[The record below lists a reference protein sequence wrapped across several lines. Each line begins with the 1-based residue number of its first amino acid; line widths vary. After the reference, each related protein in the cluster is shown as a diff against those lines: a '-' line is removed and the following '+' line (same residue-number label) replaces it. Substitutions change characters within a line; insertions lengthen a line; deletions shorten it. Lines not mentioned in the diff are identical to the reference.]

1 MNCITHSTTKPPFW
15 AQRGISLVFSLLL
28 SLLLLLASLLSPSAS
43 AQVAV
48 GTPPFGSFSG
58 GPDVINLGNNNS
70 HWTIPV
76 LHKPGRGPD
85 FRFDLGYDTSV
96 WYPVGS
102 SGNQTWQQIGNWG
115 WVYETPVQNGAIS
128 YQLVATFQIPCN
140 PPTNTNPQTV
150 YSYANWAFTDM
161 FGTRHPFTIA
171 TDYYPSGCPYQP
183 YATSGSQLAPDGS
196 GYTLNVTLSTNGS
209 VTDSRGS
216 LISSSFTDR
225 NGNQITADT
234 NGHFYDTLS
243 SSTPVLTASGA
254 APSNTTFAY
263 TAPSGASASFTMS
276 YVYYTVATNFAVSG
290 IGEYGAHAVYL
301 VDKVTLPDNT
311 FYQFTYEATPS
322 TPSNGACSPLPG
334 TSQTNCVTA
343 RLAKVTLPTGGYI
356 AYSYSG
362 GAGTNGSGIFA
373 DGSAATVQ
381 RTVND
386 GTTSNT
392 WTYVRSQVSG
402 NEWQTKITTPPDPGN
417 SPPTLGND
425 TVIYFQK
432 DSGTSN
438 GTNNSNNFYE
448 TQRVVYQGA
457 SSSNNVLR
465 TLTTCYNGN
474 TTNCTTTAVS
484 SPITQRNVT
493 DQYGSS
499 GLQCRHKYFY
509 NGVGGLT
516 EQDDYDY
523 GSGGPG
529 GLLRQTL
536 VTYASLPPHITAFR
550 QTVTVKNGSGT
561 VVSQTNYNYDEN
573 TPGSTSSWGI
583 TQHTSVSGSR
593 GNLTSINYP
602 VSGITSHST
611 YYDTGVPNTSQDVN
625 GATTTY
631 NYGTSTAAN
640 CNGAFP
646 TSISEP
652 LSMSRSMA
660 WNCTGGVMT
669 SLTDENSQV
678 TSTTYSDAYFWR
690 PANVNFPDGGQTS
703 WTYNSPTSLT
713 TTTKMNS
720 SQNITSTVLLDGL
733 SRSSQTKLNS
743 DTQGVDYGAMTYDA
757 LGRPYQAYNPT
768 RCSPPTTNC
777 GEATWGY
784 TTTRYD
790 ALNRVTQVTLQDG
803 SVATAS
809 YTNNTVTATDPAGK
823 TRQST
828 LDALG
833 RVTQVV
839 EDPGTSPHL
848 NYVTSYTFDALSN
861 LTNVTQNGGRTRNYI
876 FDAMSRLTSETNPE
890 SGTVTYGYDANGYAG
905 DLTSRV
911 APAPNQTGSATVTTT
926 YTYDLL
932 HRLKTKSYSDGTTPS
947 VQYTYDVVNQPSP
960 IPQGYDVGRLTATWT
975 SGKGTKYSHDK
986 MGRIAYLLDCVEPTA
1001 CNNSL
1006 VGSYQFDL
1014 AGNITQA
1021 SYQMWNWNGTS
1032 YTATTSPLTFNQ
1044 IFDTAARPTQLTS
1057 NLVDSQHPGTLATVD
1072 SGVGYYPYGAIRK
1085 MTFGNNLTQAMSIEA
1100 RLQPCRINLN
1110 SSNSYVTDG
1119 CNDGSI
1125 NGTVQDFFYAFGS
1138 WGSTNNDSVTT
1149 MNAAGAQAFNRA
1161 FTYDSL
1167 NRIATMQETSG
1178 IAESCK
1184 PSSSPTNP
1192 YTISWTIDPWGNRT
1206 AQSPNAGTCSFSQG
1220 VNTLNQLSG
1229 SPYQYDAAGNMTH
1242 DASHGYA
1249 YDAENRLIQ
1258 VDGGST
1264 ATYAYDPNGRRV
1276 TKTIGST
1283 ITNYA
1288 YDLAQNVLFETQGTN
1303 WSTAYIY
1310 FAGALTAEYSNNTT
1324 YFLHGDHLGSTR
1336 LLTGVNQSVAQNLD
1350 YLPFGEILSSDS
1362 GITTHKFT
1370 GDERN
1375 SETSLDQAW
1384 FRQYSSE
1391 LGRWMHPD
1399 PAGLAAVDPS
1409 NPQSWNRYAYVLNNP
1424 LALIDPLG
1432 LYCVLNGQTVDDD
1445 FEECESDGGTWV
1457 VGGMGPSSGLG
1468 GSDPGLGLG
1477 FLGLGGDTGSSLDLP
1492 LFFMMIEV
1500 WGTNVFDTAGINGGN
1515 SSWWGAFFSDLF
1527 SWQSAKQAQVDAWNK
1542 GYYKCLGKKTAGGA
1556 TAPLVTHAV
1565 GVAATNAA
1573 ESGASTI
1580 AGAYFHF
1587 TDGRFTAWGK
1597 YSQVLVRNLAPKI
1610 ATAAKVLDVAGWAY
1624 FDYEL
1629 ANAINECSE
1638 VLH

>member
-1 MNCITHSTTKPPFW
+1 MSRLTQVVASPAIRAT
-15 AQRGISLVFSLLL
+15 RGISLLPSLLL
-28 SLLLLLASLLSPSAS
+28 YVVTSLLSSPAS
-43 AQVAV
+43 AQVAT
-48 GTPPFGSFSG
+48 GTPPFGSFGG
-58 GPDVINLGNNNS
+58 GPDIVNLGNLND
-70 HWTIPV
+70 HQTMPI
-76 LHKPGRGPD
+76 LHKPGRGMN
-85 FRFDLGYDTSV
+85 FTYDLSYDSSV
-96 WYPVGS
+96 WYPV
-102 SGNQTWQQIGNWG
+102 
-115 WVYETPVQNGAIS
+115 
-128 YQLVATFQIPCN
+128 
-140 PPTNTNPQTV
+140 
-150 YSYANWAFTDM
+150 
-161 FGTRHPFTIA
+161 
-171 TDYYPSGCPYQP
+171 
-183 YATSGSQLAPDGS
+183 TSGSTTSWQPVSNLGWRGQTEMAVGYVSHVGSVLRTCRDRSGNIIGYEFETSKWVYHDQWGVPHPFSGDTIYISGTCGTGGPNSFSSAATDGS
-196 GYTLNVTLSTNGS
+196 GYNIS
-209 VTDSRGS
+209 VTDAAFTLYDSTGRNINPPSGGS
-216 LISSSFTDR
+216 GSATDR
-225 NGNQITADT
+225 NGNFISVNS
-234 NGHFYDTLS
+234 NGAFTDTLG
-243 SSTPVLTASGA
+243 STALTVAGSGT
-254 APSNTTFAY
+254 PSNPVTFTY
-263 TAPSGASASFTMS
+263 TAPSGASAHYTLNYTNFTI
-276 YVYYTVATNFAVSG
+276 ATNFGVPGINEYKSSAAV
-290 IGEYGAHAVYL
+290 A
-301 VDKVTLPDNT
+301 LPTSFVLPNGSQYS
-311 FYQFTYEATPS
+311 FSYEATPGS
-322 TPSNGACSPLPG
+322 CTPYSG
-334 TSQTNCVTA
+334 TTCVTA
-343 RLAKVTLPTGGYI
+343 RLASIILPTGGTI
-356 AYSYSG
+356 SYLYYNSNNNFPVCTTG
-362 GAGTNGSGIFA
+362 NNGIFS
-373 DGSAATVQ
+373 DGSTSCLQ
-381 RTVND
+381 RTTPD
-386 GTTSNT
+386 GI
-392 WTYVRSQVSG
+392 WTYTRTLISG
-402 NEWQTKITTPPDPGN
+402 NHYTTKVTTPPDPAN
-417 SPPTLGND
+417 SGSVGND
-425 TVIYFQK
+425 SLIDFQK
-432 DSGTSN
+432 DSATSPS
-438 GTNNSNNFYE
+438 TNNFYE
-448 TQRVVYQGA
+448 TQRVSYQGA
-457 SSSNNVLR
+457 SSSNVVLQ
-465 TLTTCYNGN
+465 TLITCYNNN
-474 TTNCTTTAVS
+474 TSSCPTTAVN
-484 SPITQRNVT
+484 SPISQRT
-493 DQYGSS
+493 IFPQFGSS
-499 GLQCRHKYFY
+499 GLQCKHNYLY
-509 NGVGGLT
+509 NSVGGLT
-516 EQDDYDY
+516 EQDDYAY

-529 GLLRQTL
+529 SLLRQIL
-536 VTYASLPPHITAFR
+536 ITYASLPPNITAFQ

-561 VVSQTNYNYDEN
+561 VVSQTNYNYDETSVTAPPN
-573 TPGSTSSWGI
+573 QPTP
-583 TQHTSVSGSR
+583 QHTSVSGSR

-602 VSGITSHST
+602 VSGLTARST
-611 YYDTGVPNTSQDVN
+611 YYDTGNLNISTDVN
-625 GATTTY
+625 GGQTTY
-631 NYGTSTAAN
+631 TYGALSATCGN
-640 CNGAFP
+640 AFP
-646 TSISEP
+646 TSVTLP
-652 LSMSRSMA
+652 NANVAMSRSFA

-669 SLTDENSQV
+669 SLTDENNRV

-690 PANVNFPDGGQTS
+690 PASETFPDTGQTS

-720 SQNITSTVLLDGL
+720 SQNITSTVLLDSLGRAL
-733 SRSSQTKLNS
+733 RGQLNS
-743 DTQGVDYGAMTYDA
+743 DPQGVDYVDTTYDA
-757 LGRPYQAYNPT
+757 LGRVASVSNPYRSTSDPT
-768 RCSPPTTNC
+768 YGLTS
-777 GEATWGY
+777 Y
-784 TTTRYD
+784 QYD
-790 ALNRVTQVTLQDG
+790 ALSRVTKVTLQDG
-803 SVATAS
+803 SFGTAS
-809 YTNNTVTATDPAGK
+809 YTNNAVTGTDPAGK
-823 TRQST
+823 KRQTTVDSLGRLT
-828 LDALG
+828 QVIEDPGGLGYVTTYTYDALG
-833 RVTQVV
+833 NLINVV
-839 EDPGTSPHL
+839 QNGGRQRT
-848 NYVTSYTFDALSN
+848 YTFDALS
-861 LTNVTQNGGRTRNYI
+861 
-876 FDAMSRLTSETNPE
+876 RLVCESNPE
-890 SGTVTYGYDANGYAG
+890 IQIATCPNPDNGSYTAGTIRYGYDNNGN
-905 DLTSRV
+905 LTSRQ

-932 HRLKTKSYSDGTTPS
+932 HRLKTKTYSDGTTPS
-947 VQYTYDVVNQPSP
+947 VQYTYDVVYQPSP

-1192 YTISWTIDPWGNRT
+1192 YTISWTIDSWGNRT

-1220 VNTLNQLSG
+1220 VNTQNQLSG

-1477 FLGLGGDTGSSLDLP
+1477 G
-1492 LFFMMIEV
+1492 
-1500 WGTNVFDTAGINGGN
+1500 
-1515 SSWWGAFFSDLF
+1515 
-1527 SWQSAKQAQVDAWNK
+1527 
-1542 GYYKCLGKKTAGGA
+1542 
-1556 TAPLVTHAV
+1556 
-1565 GVAATNAA
+1565 
-1573 ESGASTI
+1573 
-1580 AGAYFHF
+1580 
-1587 TDGRFTAWGK
+1587 
-1597 YSQVLVRNLAPKI
+1597 
-1610 ATAAKVLDVAGWAY
+1610 
-1624 FDYEL
+1624 
-1629 ANAINECSE
+1629 
-1638 VLH
+1638 